1 MLAGS
6 LDAEMSPDS
15 YACTGG
21 DRDPRR
27 GGESES
33 RHCVMMLRSRP
44 TQSSVRDERVAQELC
59 ESGDG
64 TSWASPSLIVL
75 MVSVD
80 VKKD

>member
-6 LDAEMSPDS
+6 LNAEMSPDM

-27 GGESES
+27 GGESET
-33 RHCVMMLRSRP
+33 RHCVVMLRSRP
-44 TQSSVRDERVAQELC
+44 PQSSVRGERVAQELS

-64 TSWASPSLIVL
+64 RPGLPALIVL

-80 VKKD
+80 VKQH

>member
-1 MLAGS
+1 MAGS

-21 DRDPRR
+21 DGDPRR

-44 TQSSVRDERVAQELC
+44 RQSSVRDERVAQELC
-59 ESGDG
+59 EGGGD
-64 TSWASPSLIVL
+64 S
-75 MVSVD
+75 SVVRAPD
-80 VKKD
+80 S